1 MRTSPLWIGIAIACL
16 ALGLAAAP
24 ARSADDAAAIQA
36 NARKRLPQAGISLAA
51 AIAAAVKKHPEGQAV
66 RATLEI
72 VEGDD
77 DDDANNFVLFS
88 VEVVVG
94 ERHFDV
100 EIEGASGACEG
111 DAPIGGE
118 LALDKAL
125 VEAVARTKFT
135 LARAVGAALD
145 RVDLSGSRAFD
156 ARPLWDDGKLV
167 YAVGVLVGEDIYDV
181 RLDGTT
187 GKLLSKQKVRRPA
200 AAAPK
205 TPPAADDGC

>member
-1 MRTSPLWIGIAIACL
+1 MACL

-24 ARSADDAAAIQA
+24 ARSADDAAALQST
-36 NARKRLPQAGISLAA
+36 ARKRLPQAGISLAA

-77 DDDANNFVLFS
+77 DDDDVDNFVLFS
-88 VEVVVG
+88 VEMVVG

-100 EIEGASGACEG
+100 EIEGANGACEG

-125 VEAVARTKFT
+125 VEALARTKFS

-167 YAVGVLVGEDIYDV
+167 YAVGVLAGEDIYDV

-187 GKLLSKQKVRRPA
+187 GKLLTKQKVRRPA
-200 AAAPK
+200 PAAPK